1 MCGINVCIGGRMA
14 DVRKMY
20 DATSHRGTA
29 DSYRAVELSENR
41 IAWVNYNHLPITT
54 QSQQRSFETE
64 NYIVWMNGFISNHKE
79 LAEKH
84 GFKLN
89 TICDTEV
96 LANVLQYGIGLDEL
110 NGFFAVFYYCKRT
123 KVIGSFTDRYG
134 IKQLYEYIDEKG
146 VQYISSE
153 VKGILAVVNP
163 ELCEFGVD
171 DWKTTL
177 GVMNNDTIYKGI
189 KRVPSLSVPWIERS
203 TDTSIEAYEKAK
215 NQLIGL
221 LKQSIERNKYNGN
234 DGVYLSGGIDSGL
247 LAKWIEPEYTFSV
260 DYVDDNYSE
269 IELIKENSKSKHYSV
284 IINKDNYMDF
294 AERSL
299 LALDDFK
306 AGSCYSNFAAAELAS
321 KFVKVVYSGAGGD
334 EFFGG
339 YPHRLDKTIPEIVKR
354 TKQNCWLDVENYV
367 NCEITHFE
375 YDLKFLRAVLVV
387 EDRMTA
393 FHTMECRYPLLDNDV
408 VNFALSL
415 PLEFIENKR
424 ILKDVC
430 GLSENVI
437 KGKKRGFSN
446 PYFTNDEWV
455 DFTLKSLKK

>member
-1 MCGINVCIGGRMA
+1 MCGISVVIGGGMS

-20 DATSHRGTA
+20 EATSHRGTS
-29 DSYRAVELSENR
+29 DSFRAVELEGNR

-84 GFKLN
+84 GFRLN
-89 TICDTEV
+89 TTCDTEV

-134 IKQLYEYIDEKG
+134 IKQLYHYIDEKG

-153 VKGILAVVNP
+153 VKGILAVANP
-163 ELCEFGVD
+163 CHDEFGIE

-177 GVMNNDTIYKGI
+177 GVMNDNTIYKGI
-189 KRVPSLSVPWIERS
+189 KRVPYLSIPKIERS

-215 NQLIGL
+215 NQLISL
-221 LKQSIERNKYNGN
+221 LKQSVERNKYNVN

-260 DYVDDNYSE
+260 DYVEDNYSE

-299 LALDDFK
+299 FALDDFK
-306 AGSCYSNFAAAELAS
+306 AGSCYSNFAVAELAS

-339 YPHRLDKTIPEIVKR
+339 YPHRLDKHIGDSILR
-354 TKQNCWLDVENYV
+354 TKNNYEFLKNKEFV
-367 NCEITHFE
+367 DITHHE
-375 YDLKFLRAVLVV
+375 YDLKFLKAVLVV

-393 FHTMECRYPLLDNDV
+393 YHTMECRYPLLDNDV

-455 DFTLKSLKK
+455 DFTLKNLKK

>member
-1 MCGINVCIGGRMA
+1 MCGINVCIGGGMA

-20 DATSHRGTA
+20 EATSHRGVS
-29 DSYRAVELSENR
+29 DSFRAVELSENR

-79 LAEKH
+79 LAKKY
-84 GFKLN
+84 GFQLN
-89 TICDTEV
+89 TTCDTEV

-110 NGFFAVFYYCKRT
+110 NGFFAVIYYYKKA

-146 VQYISSE
+146 IQYISSE

-189 KRVPSLSVPWIERS
+189 KRVLSLYIPMIERS

-294 AERSL
+294 TERSL

-339 YPHRLDKTIPEIVKR
+339 YPHRLDKTITEIVKR

-393 FHTMECRYPLLDNDV
+393 YHTMECRYPLLDNDV

>member
-1 MCGINVCIGGRMA
+1 MCGINVCIGGGMA

-20 DATSHRGTA
+20 EATIHRGTS
-29 DSYRAVELSENR
+29 DSFRAVELEGNR

-84 GFKLN
+84 GFRLN
-89 TICDTEV
+89 TTCDTEV

-134 IKQLYEYIDEKG
+134 IKQLYHYIDEKG

-153 VKGILAVVNP
+153 VKGILAVANP
-163 ELCEFGVD
+163 RHDEFGIE

-177 GVMNNDTIYKGI
+177 GVMNDNTIYKGI
-189 KRVPSLSVPWIERS
+189 KRVPCLYLPKIERS

-215 NQLIGL
+215 NQLISL
-221 LKQSIERNKYNGN
+221 LKQSVERNKYNGN

-247 LAKWIEPEYTFSV
+247 LAKWIEPDYTFSV
-260 DYVDDNYSE
+260 DYVEDNYSE

-294 AERSL
+294 AGRSL

-306 AGSCYSNFAAAELAS
+306 AGSCYSNFAVAELAS

-339 YPHRLDKTIPEIVKR
+339 YPHRLDKHIYNVIARTEYALDTITFTPKI
-354 TKQNCWLDVENYV
+354 WD
-367 NCEITHFE
+367 ITHYE
-375 YDLKFLRAVLVV
+375 YDIKFLKAVLIV
-387 EDRMTA
+387 EDRMTSY
-393 FHTMECRYPLLDNDV
+393 HTMECRYPLLDNDV

-455 DFTLKSLKK
+455 EFTIKNLKK